1 MLMIFAVVLFV
12 CLALNC
18 SNQFCFVF
26 VSVFLCFMKSNWC
39 GKFTLKK
46 KLETYQTMCINRC
59 IKIASLD
66 CVLLKFKCTS
76 QTSYG

>member
-26 VSVFLCFMKSNWC
+26 VSVFMFHEIKLVW
-39 GKFTLKK
+39 KFYTEK

-66 CVLLKFKCTS
+66 CVLLKFKCRS

>member
-46 KLETYQTMCINRC
+46 KIGNVSDNVYKQMH
-59 IKIASLD
+59 
-66 CVLLKFKCTS
+66 
-76 QTSYG
+76 